1 MAERYLILGA
11 GASGLA
17 AAKAIREKAPESEIY
32 VAFSDAHPYSR
43 MLTPY
48 YLNSEINENAL
59 YEHNELFLKSCNTKL
74 LANRKATRL
83 FTDKKYVEFDHGGA
97 VGYDKLL
104 IATGSI
110 PIVNDRWTSERVV
123 SLWGFDD
130 VKRFKEQLA
139 KINKLIII
147 GSGFIGM
154 IFANALHKI
163 GKKIT
168 IIEKFDTILPRMLPP
183 EAALI
188 FEKGLEDEGVNLL
201 TGDAIKEI
209 EETADKI
216 TVVTSQGRKIT
227 ADMAIAAVG
236 VKPNIDFLNGS
247 GIETDSGVVV
257 DKNMRT
263 SDKSVYAAGDIAQ
276 VKSLI
281 QGDNALYPTW
291 PEAVEQGRAAGF
303 NMAGCDF
310 EYPGGMLYNSVTF
323 GRMSA
328 ASFGK
333 IDKDTEIIK
342 WKDAS
347 RRRFVQFWI
356 KDGKPVGA
364 CLVGDNRRIGMLKG
378 LIMQGKTVGNK
389 IADNPTKFAE
399 AFLLSNHFAGHEYKG

>member
-59 YEHNELFLKSCNTKL
+59 YEHNELFLKSCNAKL
-74 LANRKATRL
+74 LAGRRAARL
-83 FTDKKYVEFDHGGA
+83 FAEERYVEFADGEA

-104 IATGSI
+104 IATGST
-110 PIVNDRWTSERVV
+110 PINRWALFERIV
-123 SLWGFDD
+123 SLWDFDD
-130 VKRFKEQLA
+130 VRRFKEQLA
-139 KINKLIII
+139 KIDELIII

-188 FEKGLEDEGVNLL
+188 FEKALEDEGVNLL

-209 EETADKI
+209 EEAADKI
-216 TVVTSQGRKIT
+216 TVVTSQGRRIT
-227 ADMAIAAVG
+227 TDMAIAAVG

-247 GIETDSGVVV
+247 GIKTDRGVVV
-257 DKNMRT
+257 DKNMRA
-263 SDKSVYAAGDIAQ
+263 SDKSVFASGDIAQ
-276 VKSLI
+276 VISLN
-281 QGDNALYPTW
+281 QDVSKVYPTW

-303 NMAGCDF
+303 NMAGCDI
-310 EYPGGMLYNSVTF
+310 EYPGGLLYNTVTF
-323 GRMSA
+323 GSMSA

-347 RRRFVQFWI
+347 KGRFVQFWI
-356 KDGKPVGA
+356 EDGKPVGA
-364 CLVGDNRRIGMLKG
+364 CLVGDNSRIGMLKG
-378 LIMQGKTVGNK
+378 LIMQSKTVGNR